1 MRIRN
6 DDDGEY
12 YPAQKYNKNNKK
24 QQYTNKNKNKNRNY
38 MNESDNQ
45 LDGLYDH
52 LMLHEPMIKKRI
64 SRSIDNTNKKQEPT
78 KAQKKMQQFYE

>member
-38 MNESDNQ
+38 MNESDN
-45 LDGLYDH
+45 
-52 LMLHEPMIKKRI
+52 
-64 SRSIDNTNKKQEPT
+64 
-78 KAQKKMQQFYE
+78 

>member
-12 YPAQKYNKNNKK
+12 YAGQKYNKNNKK

-38 MNESDNQ
+38 MNESDN
-45 LDGLYDH
+45 
-52 LMLHEPMIKKRI
+52 
-64 SRSIDNTNKKQEPT
+64 
-78 KAQKKMQQFYE
+78 